1 MLDLHHYPDPLL
13 FLYEADR
20 PTVLGEYG
28 GIGLPLEGHLWQP
41 DKNWGYVQFKN
52 SKEVTD
58 QYEEYAEKL
67 MKLAKSGFSGA
78 VYTQTTDVEGEV
90 NGLMTYDRKVIKLEE
105 DRLRAINQKVCNVL
119 GE

>member
-1 MLDLHHYPDPLL
+1 
-13 FLYEADR
+13 
-20 PTVLGEYG
+20 
-28 GIGLPLEGHLWQP
+28 
-41 DKNWGYVQFKN
+41 
-52 SKEVTD
+52 
-58 QYEEYAEKL
+58 

-119 GE
+119 AE